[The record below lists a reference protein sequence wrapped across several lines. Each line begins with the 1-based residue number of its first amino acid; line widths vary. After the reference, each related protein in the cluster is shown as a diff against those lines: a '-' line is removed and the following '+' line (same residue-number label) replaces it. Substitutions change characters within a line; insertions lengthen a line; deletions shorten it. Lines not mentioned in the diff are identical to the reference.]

1 MQPNEKRENKTRA
14 DAAEFIDR
22 FLPGLLSDDLY
33 TQTAWLPKLPVPPLE
48 QTMAA
53 YLEAVQVAVGDPEQV
68 AETRRIV
75 EQFMRPGGVGP
86 KLQDQLMDK
95 QSKEDNWV
103 QIV

>member
-1 MQPNEKRENKTRA
+1 M
-14 DAAEFIDR
+14 
-22 FLPGLLSDDLY
+22 LPSLSIASYLVFLSDDLY
-33 TQTAWLPKLPVPPLE
+33 TQAAWLPKLPVPPLE

-75 EQFMRPGGVGP
+75 EQFMRPGGVGL

>member
-1 MQPNEKRENKTRA
+1 M
-14 DAAEFIDR
+14 
-22 FLPGLLSDDLY
+22 LPSLSIASYLVFSLMIY
-33 TQTAWLPKLPVPPLE
+33 THTQAAWLPKLPVPPLE

-75 EQFMRPGGVGP
+75 EQFMRPGGVGL